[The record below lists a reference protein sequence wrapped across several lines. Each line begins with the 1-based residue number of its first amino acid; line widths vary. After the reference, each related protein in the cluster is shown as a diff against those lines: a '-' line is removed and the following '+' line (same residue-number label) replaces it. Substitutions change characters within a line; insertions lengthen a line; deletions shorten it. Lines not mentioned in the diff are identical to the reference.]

1 MTDSHSDPRLLQ
13 AGNVTLADVARVAGV
28 SPITVSRVLND
39 PDKVKS
45 TTQEKVK
52 AAIRQI
58 GYVPNMLA
66 GGLVSSK
73 SKLII
78 VLVPSIA
85 HRVFVNTIQNFTEQM
100 SIAGYHVVLSQTFFD
115 NHSELEQI
123 QTILSR
129 RPDGVVLTTPLISA
143 DARALLRSRS
153 TPVVEVWDY
162 YDDPI
167 DAVVGFS
174 HIELG
179 KAMAQ
184 AMLDK
189 GYRRIG
195 LIWVDDKRGSLRL
208 AACEQRLL
216 DAGAEVT
223 SVQRISPP
231 VSVGEGRKAMQQLI
245 DQGNVPAAIICS
257 NDLITLGAVSALLAA
272 GIAIPE
278 QVALIGFGDI
288 DFAAH
293 VYPSLSTFQ
302 VQSADIGK
310 TAALMLLAR
319 IEKGVPR
326 GTLKHNMGFQFE
338 DRETS

>member
-223 SVQRISPP
+223 SVQRISP
-231 VSVGEGRKAMQQLI
+231 
-245 DQGNVPAAIICS
+245 
-257 NDLITLGAVSALLAA
+257 
-272 GIAIPE
+272 
-278 QVALIGFGDI
+278 
-288 DFAAH
+288 
-293 VYPSLSTFQ
+293 
-302 VQSADIGK
+302 
-310 TAALMLLAR
+310 
-319 IEKGVPR
+319 
-326 GTLKHNMGFQFE
+326 
-338 DRETS
+338 